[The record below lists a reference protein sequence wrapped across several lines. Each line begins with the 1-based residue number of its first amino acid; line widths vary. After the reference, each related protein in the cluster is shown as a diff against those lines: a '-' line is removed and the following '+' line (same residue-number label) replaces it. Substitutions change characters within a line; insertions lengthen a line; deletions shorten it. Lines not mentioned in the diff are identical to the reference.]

1 MLSILSQ
8 NKKELLPYKGIRI
21 KSSMDFREYRI
32 YNGEER
38 IGIYPTEERALEVV
52 QEIVNAIHYSYE
64 GDDFGSRVIIPVVY
78 EMPEK

>member
-38 IGIYPTEERALEVV
+38 IGIYSTEERALEVV
-52 QEIVNAIHYSYE
+52 QEIKKAIYDTGIEYPYK
-64 GDDFGSRVIIPVVY
+64 VCLVPNVY